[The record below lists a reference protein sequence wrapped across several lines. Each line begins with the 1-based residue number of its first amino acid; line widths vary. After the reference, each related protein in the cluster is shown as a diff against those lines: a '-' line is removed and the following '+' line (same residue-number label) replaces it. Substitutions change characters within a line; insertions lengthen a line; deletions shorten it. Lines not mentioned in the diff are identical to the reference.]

1 MSNFFTENQDIQF
14 QFNRIDLEKII
25 KIREH
30 DYSETA
36 KYPFAPRNYEDARD
50 NFRRILEVV
59 GDISGNFV
67 AERAREVDELGSTFA
82 DGKVTY
88 AKGLEEDMHRL
99 NQAGLM
105 GFLLERKY
113 GGLNLPISLYV
124 FAIEMVSRGDASL
137 MNLFGLQDIS
147 ETIENFASDEIKA
160 EYLPKFSSGTVSG
173 AMVLTEPDA
182 GSDLQAVKTRAYQ
195 DDAGNWY
202 LNGVKRFITN
212 GNADVC
218 LVLARSEEGTKDGRG
233 LSLFVCYGDDTV
245 QIRRIEHKLGIKGSP
260 TCEMQ
265 FHDTPAQLIGSR
277 KRGLISYV
285 MALMNG
291 ARLGVAAQA
300 LGIAQAAYIEARRYA
315 QEREQFGKSILNFPA
330 VADMLVK
337 MKVDLE
343 TSRTLIYSTA
353 HAVDMLKVCEMEQ
366 TRLKE
371 AGESITDIRQEVKHW
386 KSMADF
392 LTPLSKYIISEKAN
406 RICYDAIQIHG
417 GTGYMQEFNVERHY
431 RDVRITNIYEGTSQL
446 QVIAAIGSVIKGI
459 SDKQF
464 DANEEREW
472 HHEARLLANK
482 LKKIRNLF
490 NKSKAYVL
498 EQEDKAY
505 QELHSAEL
513 VEMYGSLYV
522 GYLLLDEAAE
532 DSRKMLI
539 AKKYILDSLATALH
553 HTESITK
560 GFDTLFTDVEQILTR
575 E

>member
-1 MSNFFTENQDIQF
+1 M
-14 QFNRIDLEKII
+14 
-25 KIREH
+25 
-30 DYSETA
+30 
-36 KYPFAPRNYEDARD
+36 
-50 NFRRILEVV
+50 V

-88 AKGLEEDMHRL
+88 AKGLEEALERL
-99 NQAGLM
+99 NQAGLL
-105 GFLLERKY
+105 GFMMEREY
-113 GGLNLPISLYV
+113 GGLNLPISMYV

-147 ETIENFASDEIKA
+147 ETIENYASEEVKN
-160 EYLPKFSSGTVSG
+160 EYLPKFSSGEVSG

-195 DDAGNWY
+195 DEAGNWY

-212 GNADVC
+212 GNAGVC
-218 LVLARSEEGTKDGRG
+218 LVLARSEEGTRDGRG

-265 FHDTPAQLIGSR
+265 FHDTPAQLIGVR

-285 MALMNG
+285 MSLMNG

-300 LGIAQAAYIEARRYA
+300 LGIAQAAYVEARRYA

-353 HAVDMLKVCEMEQ
+353 HAVDMLKVTEMEFA
-366 TRLKE
+366 RLKE
-371 AGESITDIRQEVKHW
+371 AGEPFAEVRQEIKHW
-386 KSMADF
+386 KAMADF
-392 LTPLSKYIISEKAN
+392 LTPLSKFIISEKAN

-417 GTGYMQEFNVERHY
+417 GTGYMREFNVERHF

-446 QVIAAIGSVIKGI
+446 QVIAAIGSVIKGVA
-459 SDKQF
+459 DAQF
-464 DANEEREW
+464 DKNEAREYR
-472 HHEARLLANK
+472 HEARQLANK
-482 LKKIRNLF
+482 LKKIRSLF
-490 NKSKAYVL
+490 TKSKEYVL
-498 EQEDKAY
+498 EQDDKAY
-505 QELHSAEL
+505 QELHSAHL

-532 DSRKMLI
+532 NSRKMLV
-539 AKKYILDSLATALH
+539 AKKYILDALATAMA

-560 GFDTLFTDVEQILTR
+560 GFDTLFADVEQLLTR

>member
-1 MSNFFTENQDIQF
+1 MPNYFSDNQDILF
-14 QFNRIDLEKII
+14 QFNRLDLEEIVRF
-25 KIREH
+25 REH
-30 DYSETA
+30 DYTEFTQ
-36 KYPFAPRNYEDARD
+36 YPYAPRDYEDAKD
-50 NFRRILEVV
+50 NFKRILEVV
-59 GDISGNFV
+59 GDIAGNFV
-67 AERAREVDELGSTFA
+67 AERARAVDELGSTFA

-88 AKGLEEDMHRL
+88 AKGLEEALLRL

-105 GFLLERKY
+105 GFTLERKY
-113 GGLNLPISLYV
+113 GGLNLPTTLYI

-147 ETIENFASDEIKA
+147 ETIENYGSDEIKD
-160 EYLPKFSSGTVSG
+160 EYLPKFARGEVTG

-195 DDAGNWY
+195 DEKGNWY

-212 GNADVC
+212 GNADV
-218 LVLARSEEGTKDGRG
+218 LLTLARSEEGTRDGRG
-233 LSLFVCYGDDTV
+233 LSLFVSYGDDTV

-265 FHDTPAQLIGSR
+265 YHDTPAQLIGSR
-277 KRGLISYV
+277 KRGLIAYV

-300 LGIAQAAYIEARRYA
+300 LGIAQAAYVEARRYA

-330 VADMLVK
+330 VADMLIR

-343 TSRTLIYSTA
+343 TSRTLIYATSR
-353 HAVDMLKVCEMEQ
+353 AVDMQKVWEQ
-366 TRLKE
+366 QLAKLQE
-371 AGESITDIRQEVKHW
+371 AGEPVGEAREKVKYW

-392 LTPLSKYIISEKAN
+392 LTPVSKYSISEKAN

-446 QVIAAIGSVIKGI
+446 QVVAAIGGVIKGVL
-459 SDKQF
+459 DQLF
-464 DANEEREW
+464 DTWEESEYR
-472 HHEARLLANK
+472 HEARLLAGK
-482 LKKIRNLF
+482 LKRIRSLLE
-490 NKSKAYVL
+490 KCKTYVL
-498 EQEDKAY
+498 EQDDKAY

-513 VEMYGSLYV
+513 VEMYSSIYV
-522 GYLLLDEAAE
+522 GYLVLDEATE
-532 DSRKMLI
+532 NPRKMLI
-539 AKKYILDSLATALH
+539 AKKYILDSMAQAVH

-560 GFDTLFTDVEQILTR
+560 GFDTLFADVEHILTND
-575 E
+575 

>member
-14 QFNRIDLEKII
+14 QFNRIDLEQII
-25 KIREH
+25 KVREN
-30 DYSETA
+30 DYQESK
-36 KYPFAPRNYEDARD
+36 KYSYAPRDYEDARD
-50 NFRRILEVV
+50 NFKRILEVV
-59 GDISGNFV
+59 GDIAGNFV

-82 DGKVTY
+82 DGEVTY
-88 AKGLEEDMHRL
+88 ARGLEEDMERL

-105 GFLLERKY
+105 GFLLEREY
-113 GGLNLPISLYV
+113 GGLNLPISLYI
-124 FAIEMVSRGDASL
+124 FAVEMVSRGDASL

-147 ETIENFASDEIKA
+147 ETIENFASEDIKQ
-160 EYLPKFSSGTVSG
+160 EYLPKFSSGAVSG

-195 DDAGNWY
+195 DENGNWF

-218 LVLARSEEGTKDGRG
+218 LVLARSEEGTRDGRG

-300 LGIAQAAYIEARRYA
+300 LGIAQAAYVEARRYA
-315 QEREQFGKSILNFPA
+315 QDREQFGKPILNFPA
-330 VADMLVK
+330 VAEMLVK
-337 MKVDLE
+337 MRVDLE
-343 TSRTLIYSTA
+343 TSRSLIYSTS
-353 HAVDMLKVCEMEQ
+353 HAVDMLKISEMELA
-366 TRLKE
+366 RLKE
-371 AGESITDIRQEVKHW
+371 AGESITDARPAVKHW
-386 KSMADF
+386 KAMADF

-417 GTGYMQEFNVERHY
+417 GTGYMQEFNVERHF

-446 QVIAAIGSVIKGI
+446 QVIAAIGGVIKGVA
-459 SDKQF
+459 DAQF
-464 DANEEREW
+464 DQYESQEFR
-472 HHEARLLANK
+472 HEARLLAEK
-482 LKKIRNLF
+482 LKKIRTLF
-490 NKSKAYVL
+490 TKSKAYVL
-498 EQEDKAY
+498 EKEDKAY

-513 VEMYGSLYV
+513 VEMYGSIYV
-522 GYLLLDEAAE
+522 GYLVLEEAAE

-539 AKKYILDSLATALH
+539 AKKYIMDALATAMH

-560 GFDTLFTDVEQILTR
+560 GFDTLFTDVDQILTK

>member
-1 MSNFFTENQDIQF
+1 M
-14 QFNRIDLEKII
+14 
-25 KIREH
+25 
-30 DYSETA
+30 
-36 KYPFAPRNYEDARD
+36 
-50 NFRRILEVV
+50 
-59 GDISGNFV
+59 
-67 AERAREVDELGSTFA
+67 GSTFA
-82 DGKVTY
+82 DGEVTY
-88 AKGLEEDMHRL
+88 AKGLKEDMERL

-105 GFLLERKY
+105 GFLLEREY
-113 GGLNLPISLYV
+113 GGLNLPITLYI
-124 FAIEMVSRGDASL
+124 FAVEMVSRGDASL

-147 ETIENFASDEIKA
+147 ETIENFASDDIKN
-160 EYLPKFSSGTVSG
+160 EYLPQFSSGAVSG

-195 DDAGNWY
+195 DENGNWF

-218 LVLARSEEGTKDGRG
+218 LVLARSEEGTRDGRG

-300 LGIAQAAYIEARRYA
+300 LGIAQAAYVEARRYA

-330 VADMLVK
+330 VSSMLVQ

-343 TSRTLIYSTA
+343 TCRSLIYSTT
-353 HAVDMLKVCEMEQ
+353 HAVDMHKVSDLELASLKA
-366 TRLKE
+366 
-371 AGESITDIRQEVKHW
+371 AGESITDARNAVKYW
-386 KSMADF
+386 KSRADF

-446 QVIAAIGSVIKGI
+446 QVIAAIGGVIKGVA
-459 SDKQF
+459 DEQF
-464 DANEEREW
+464 DANEEREYR
-472 HHEARLLANK
+472 HEARLLANK
-482 LKKIRNLF
+482 LKKIRSLF
-490 NKSKAYVL
+490 IKSKEYVL

-522 GYLLLDEAAE
+522 GYLVLEEAAE
-532 DSRKMLI
+532 NSRKMLI
-539 AKKYILDSLATALH
+539 AKKYIMDSLAMALH

-560 GFDTLFTDVEQILTR
+560 GFDTLFADVEQILTR

>member
-14 QFNRIDLEKII
+14 QFKRIDLEEII
-25 KIREH
+25 RIREH
-30 DYSETA
+30 NYEESE
-36 KYPFAPRNYEDARD
+36 KYAYAPRDYADAKD
-50 NFRRILEVV
+50 NFKRILEVV

-67 AERAREVDELGSTFA
+67 AERAREVDALGSTFE

-88 AKGLEEDMHRL
+88 AKGLEEAMVRL

-105 GFLLERKY
+105 GFILDRKY
-113 GGLNLPISLYV
+113 GGLNLPITLYI
-124 FAIEMVSRGDASL
+124 FAIEMISRGDASL

-147 ETIENFASDEIKA
+147 ETIENYASDEIKA
-160 EYLPKFSSGTVSG
+160 EYLPKFSSGEVSG

-195 DDAGNWY
+195 DENGNWF

-277 KRGLISYV
+277 KRGLIAYV

-300 LGIAQAAYIEARRYA
+300 LGIAQAAYVEARRYA
-315 QEREQFGKSILNFPA
+315 QEREQFGKPILNFPA
-330 VADMLVK
+330 VADMLVR

-343 TSRTLIYSTA
+343 TSRSLIYSTSL
-353 HAVDMLKVCEMEQ
+353 AVDMLKVSEMEMN
-366 TRLKE
+366 RLKE
-371 AGESITDIRQEVKHW
+371 AGESITDIREEHKHW
-386 KSMADF
+386 KALADF
-392 LTPLSKYIISEKAN
+392 LTPLSKYVISEKAN

-446 QVIAAIGSVIKGI
+446 QVIAAIGGVIKGVA
-459 SDKQF
+459 DAQF
-464 DANEEREW
+464 DAYEAREYR
-472 HHEARLLANK
+472 HEARLLANK
-482 LKKIRNLF
+482 LTKIRGLF
-490 NKSKAYVL
+490 IKSKTFVL

-539 AKKYILDSLATALH
+539 AKKYIMDALATALH

-560 GFDTLFTDVEQILTR
+560 GFDTLFTDIEQILTK

>member
-1 MSNFFTENQDIQF
+1 MSNFFNENADIQF
-14 QFNRIDLEKII
+14 QFDRIDLEEII
-25 KIREH
+25 RIRED
-30 DYSETA
+30 DYKQAEQYS
-36 KYPFAPRNYEDARD
+36 FAPRDYEDAKD
-50 NFRRILEVV
+50 NFKRILEVV
-59 GDISGNFV
+59 GDIAGNFV
-67 AERAREVDELGSTFA
+67 AERAREVDELGSTFE
-82 DGKVTY
+82 DGVVTY
-88 AKGLEEDMHRL
+88 AKGLEEAMNRL

-105 GFLLERKY
+105 GFILERKY
-113 GGLNLPISLYV
+113 GGLNLPISLYI

-147 ETIENFASDEIKA
+147 ETIENYASDEIKD
-160 EYLPKFSSGTVSG
+160 EYLPKFSSGEVTG

-195 DDAGNWY
+195 DDNGNWF
-202 LNGVKRFITN
+202 LSGVKRFITN
-212 GNADVC
+212 GNADVN
-218 LVLARSEEGTKDGRG
+218 LVLARSEEGSRDGRG

-300 LGIAQAAYIEARRYA
+300 LGIAQAAYVESRRYA
-315 QEREQFGKSILNFPA
+315 QEREQFGKPILNFPA
-330 VADMLVK
+330 VADMLIK

-343 TSRTLIYSTA
+343 SSRTLIYATA
-353 HAVDMLKVCEMEQ
+353 RAVDMHKVSEMELA
-366 TRLKE
+366 RLKA
-371 AGESITDIRQEVKHW
+371 AGESFTDLKAQVKHW
-386 KSMADF
+386 KALADF
-392 LTPLSKYIISEKAN
+392 LTPLSKFVISEKAN

-446 QVIAAIGSVIKGI
+446 QVIAAIGGVIKGVY
-459 SDKQF
+459 DDQF
-464 DANEEREW
+464 DPFEAREYR
-472 HHEARLLANK
+472 HEARQLANK
-482 LKKIRNLF
+482 LKKIRTLLDRC
-490 NKSKAYVL
+490 KIHVL
-498 EQEDKAY
+498 DKEDKAY

-513 VEMYGSLYV
+513 VEMYGSIYV
-522 GYLLLDEAAE
+522 GYLILEEASE

-539 AKKYILDSLATALH
+539 AKKYIMDALATAMH
-553 HTESITK
+553 HTESITR
-560 GFDTLFTDVEQILTR
+560 GFDTLFADVEQILTK

>member
-472 HHEARLLANK
+472 RHEARLLANK

>member
-14 QFNRIDLEKII
+14 QFDRIDLEEIVR
-25 KIREH
+25 IREN
-30 DYSETA
+30 DYKESRE
-36 KYPFAPRNYEDARD
+36 YSFAPRDYEDARD
-50 NFRRILEVV
+50 NFRRILGVV
-59 GDISGNFV
+59 GDIAGNFV
-67 AERAREVDELGSTFA
+67 AERAREVDELGSTFE

-88 AKGLEEDMHRL
+88 AKGLEEALVRL

-105 GFLLERKY
+105 GFILERKY
-113 GGLNLPISLYV
+113 GGLNLPISLYI

-147 ETIENFASDEIKA
+147 ETIENYGSEEIKE
-160 EYLPKFSSGTVSG
+160 EYLPKFSSGEVTG

-195 DDAGNWY
+195 DEDGNWF
-202 LNGVKRFITN
+202 LSGVKRFITN
-212 GNADVC
+212 GNAEVC
-218 LVLARSEEGTKDGRG
+218 LVLARSEEGTRDGRG

-300 LGIAQAAYIEARRYA
+300 LGIAQAAYVEARRYA
-315 QEREQFGKSILNFPA
+315 DEREQFGKSILNFPA
-330 VADMLVK
+330 VADMLIK

-343 TSRTLIYSTA
+343 SSRTLIYATA
-353 HAVDMLKVCEMEQ
+353 RAVDMHKTKEMELEHLKV
-366 TRLKE
+366 
-371 AGESITDIRQEVKHW
+371 AGESITDVRDEIKHW
-386 KSMADF
+386 KAMADF
-392 LTPLSKYIISEKAN
+392 LTPLSKFVISEKAN

-417 GTGYMQEFNVERHY
+417 GTGYMQEFNVERHF

-446 QVIAAIGSVIKGI
+446 QVIAAIGGVIKGVA
-459 SDKQF
+459 DAQF
-464 DANEEREW
+464 DANEGKEYR
-472 HHEARLLANK
+472 HEARQLANK
-482 LKKIRNLF
+482 LKKIRSMMS
-490 NKSKAYVL
+490 KSLEYVL
-498 EQEDKAY
+498 EKDDKAY

-513 VEMYGSLYV
+513 VEMYGSIYV
-522 GYLLLDEAAE
+522 GYILLEEATE
-532 DSRKMLI
+532 NSRKMLI
-539 AKKYILDSLATALH
+539 AKKYIMDAHATALH
-553 HTESITK
+553 HTDSITK
-560 GFDTLFTDVEQILTR
+560 GFDTLFADVEQILTR

>member
-1 MSNFFTENQDIQF
+1 MSNYFTENKDILF
-14 QFNRIDLEKII
+14 QFNRIDLEEII
-25 KIREH
+25 RIRE
-30 DYSETA
+30 DNYEQSQTYS
-36 KYPFAPRNYEDARD
+36 YAPRDYEDAKD

-59 GDISGNFV
+59 GDIAGNFV
-67 AERAREVDELGSTFA
+67 AERAREVDALGSTFA

-88 AKGLEEDMHRL
+88 AKGLQEAMDRL

-105 GFLLERKY
+105 GFILERKY
-113 GGLNLPISLYV
+113 GGLNLPISLYI

-147 ETIENFASDEIKA
+147 ETIENYATDEIKA
-160 EYLPKFSSGTVSG
+160 EYLPKFSSGVVSG

-195 DDAGNWY
+195 DENGNWF

-218 LVLARSEEGTKDGRG
+218 LVLARSEDGTKDGRG
-233 LSLFVCYGDDTV
+233 LSLFVCYGDDSV

-265 FHDTPAQLIGSR
+265 FHDTPAQLIGAR
-277 KRGLISYV
+277 KRGLVSYV
-285 MALMNG
+285 MSLMNG
-291 ARLGVAAQA
+291 ARLGVSAQA
-300 LGIAQAAYIEARRYA
+300 LGIAQAAYVESRRYA

-330 VADMLVK
+330 VADMLIK

-343 TSRTLIYSTA
+343 SSRTLIYATA
-353 HAVDMLKVCEMEQ
+353 QAVDMLKVTDMEIA
-366 TRLKE
+366 RLKE
-371 AGESITDIRQEVKHW
+371 AGESFTDIKEQQKHW
-386 KSMADF
+386 KSLADF
-392 LTPLSKYIISEKAN
+392 LTPLSKFVITEKAN

-446 QVIAAIGSVIKGI
+446 QVIAAIGGVIKGVA
-459 SDKQF
+459 DDFF
-464 DANEEREW
+464 DAKETQEFR
-472 HHEARLLANK
+472 HESRQLANK

-490 NKSKAYVL
+490 TKCKTYVL
-498 EQEDKAY
+498 EKDDKAY
-505 QELHSAEL
+505 QELHSAAL
-513 VEMYGSLYV
+513 VEMYGSIYV
-522 GYLLLDEAAE
+522 GYLILEEANE

-539 AKKYILDSLATALH
+539 AKKYIMDAMATALH
-553 HTESITK
+553 HTESVTN
-560 GFDTLFTDVEQILTR
+560 GFDTLFADVEQILTR

>member
-14 QFNRIDLEKII
+14 QFNRIDLEEII
-25 KIREH
+25 RIKENNYKEAN
-30 DYSETA
+30 D
-36 KYPFAPRNYEDARD
+36 YPFAPRDYEDAKD
-50 NFRRILEVV
+50 NFKRILEVV
-59 GDISGNFV
+59 GDIAGNFV
-67 AERAREVDELGSTFA
+67 AERAREVDELGSTFEN
-82 DGKVTY
+82 GQVTY
-88 AKGLEEDMHRL
+88 ARGLEEAMQRL

-105 GFLLERKY
+105 GFILERKY

-147 ETIENFASDEIKA
+147 ETIENYASEEIKE
-160 EYLPKFSSGTVSG
+160 EYLPKFSSGEVTG

-195 DDAGNWY
+195 DDEGNWY
-202 LNGVKRFITN
+202 LSGVKRFITN

-218 LVLARSEEGTKDGRG
+218 LVLARSEEGTRDGRG

-265 FHDTPAQLIGSR
+265 FHDTPAQLIGVR
-277 KRGLISYV
+277 KRGLIAYV

-300 LGIAQAAYIEARRYA
+300 LGIAQAAYVEARRYA
-315 QEREQFGKSILNFPA
+315 SEREQFGKPILNFPA
-330 VADMLVK
+330 VADMLIR

-343 TSRTLIYSTA
+343 SFRTLIYATA
-353 HAVDMLKVCEMEQ
+353 RAVDMHKVKAMEME
-366 TRLKE
+366 RLKE
-371 AGESITDIRQEVKHW
+371 AGESITDIRAELKHW
-386 KSMADF
+386 KAMADF
-392 LTPLSKYIISEKAN
+392 LTPLSKFVIAEKAN

-446 QVIAAIGSVIKGI
+446 QVIAAIGGVIKGVA
-459 SDKQF
+459 DKQF
-464 DANEEREW
+464 DANEAHEYR
-472 HHEARLLANK
+472 HEARQLANK
-482 LKKIRNLF
+482 LKKVRSLLE
-490 NKSKAYVL
+490 KCKAYVL
-498 EQEDKAY
+498 EKDDKAY

-513 VEMYGSLYV
+513 VEMYGSIYV
-522 GYLLLDEAAE
+522 GYILLEEATE

-539 AKKYILDSLATALH
+539 AKKYIMDAMATALH

-560 GFDTLFTDVEQILTR
+560 GFDTLFADVEQILT
-575 E
+575 EE

>member
-1 MSNFFTENQDIQF
+1 MSNYFTENKDILF
-14 QFNRIDLEKII
+14 QFNRIDLEEII
-25 KIREH
+25 RIRE
-30 DYSETA
+30 DNYEQSQTYS
-36 KYPFAPRNYEDARD
+36 YAPKDYEDAKD

-59 GDISGNFV
+59 GDIAGNFV
-67 AERAREVDELGSTFA
+67 AERAREVDALGSTFA

-88 AKGLEEDMHRL
+88 AKGLQEAMDRL

-105 GFLLERKY
+105 GFILERKY
-113 GGLNLPISLYV
+113 GGLNLPISLYI

-147 ETIENFASDEIKA
+147 ETIENYATDEIKA
-160 EYLPKFSSGTVSG
+160 EYLPKFSSGEVSG

-195 DDAGNWY
+195 DENGNWF

-218 LVLARSEEGTKDGRG
+218 LVLARSEDGTKDGRG
-233 LSLFVCYGDDTV
+233 LSLFVCYGDDSV

-265 FHDTPAQLIGSR
+265 FHDTPAQLIGAR
-277 KRGLISYV
+277 KRGLVSYV
-285 MALMNG
+285 MSLMNG
-291 ARLGVAAQA
+291 ARLGVSAQA
-300 LGIAQAAYIEARRYA
+300 LGIAQAAYVESRRYA

-330 VADMLVK
+330 VADMLIK

-343 TSRTLIYSTA
+343 SSRTLIYATA
-353 HAVDMLKVCEMEQ
+353 QAVDMLKVTDMEIA
-366 TRLKE
+366 RLKE
-371 AGESITDIRQEVKHW
+371 AGESFTDIKEQQKHW
-386 KSMADF
+386 KSLADF
-392 LTPLSKYIISEKAN
+392 LTPLSKFVITEKAN

-446 QVIAAIGSVIKGI
+446 QVIAAIGGVIKGVA
-459 SDKQF
+459 DDFF
-464 DANEEREW
+464 DAKEAQEFR
-472 HHEARLLANK
+472 HESRQLANK

-490 NKSKAYVL
+490 TKCKTYVL
-498 EQEDKAY
+498 EKDDKAY
-505 QELHSAEL
+505 QELHSAAL
-513 VEMYGSLYV
+513 VEMYGSIYV
-522 GYLLLDEAAE
+522 GYLILEEANE

-539 AKKYILDSLATALH
+539 AKKYIMDAMATALH
-553 HTESITK
+553 HTESVTN
-560 GFDTLFTDVEQILTR
+560 GFDTLFADVEQILTR

>member
-1 MSNFFTENQDIQF
+1 MSNFFTENKDILF
-14 QFNRIDLEKII
+14 QFNRIDLEEII
-25 KIREH
+25 RIRE
-30 DYSETA
+30 DNYEQSKKYS
-36 KYPFAPRNYEDARD
+36 YAPRDYEDAKD

-59 GDISGNFV
+59 GDIAGNFV
-67 AERAREVDELGSTFA
+67 APRAREVDELGSTFA

-88 AKGLEEDMHRL
+88 AKGLQEAMDRL

-105 GFLLERKY
+105 GFILERKY
-113 GGLNLPISLYV
+113 GGLNLPISLYI

-147 ETIENFASDEIKA
+147 ETIENYATDDIKD
-160 EYLPKFSSGTVSG
+160 EYLPKFSSGDVSG

-195 DDAGNWY
+195 DEHGNWF

-218 LVLARSEEGTKDGRG
+218 LVLARSEDGTKDGRG
-233 LSLFVCYGDDTV
+233 LSLFVCYGDDSV

-277 KRGLISYV
+277 KRGLVSYV
-285 MALMNG
+285 MSLMNG
-291 ARLGVAAQA
+291 ARLGVSAQA
-300 LGIAQAAYIEARRYA
+300 LGIAQAAYVESRRYA

-330 VADMLVK
+330 VSDMLIK

-343 TSRTLIYSTA
+343 SSRTLIYSTA
-353 HAVDMLKVCEMEQ
+353 QAVDMLKVTGMEIA
-366 TRLKE
+366 RLKE
-371 AGESITDIRQEVKHW
+371 AGESVTDINAQLKHW

-392 LTPLSKYIISEKAN
+392 LTPLSKFVISEKAN

-417 GTGYMQEFNVERHY
+417 GTGYMQEFNVERHF

-446 QVIAAIGSVIKGI
+446 QVIAAIGGVIKGVA
-459 SDKQF
+459 DDFF
-464 DANEEREW
+464 DEKEAQEFR
-472 HHEARLLANK
+472 HESRQLANK

-490 NKSKAYVL
+490 VKCKTYVL
-498 EQEDKAY
+498 GKDDKAY
-505 QELHSAEL
+505 QELHSAAL
-513 VEMYGSLYV
+513 VEMYGSIYV
-522 GYLLLDEAAE
+522 GYLILEEANE

-539 AKKYILDSLATALH
+539 AKKYIMDALATALH
-553 HTESITK
+553 HTESVTN
-560 GFDTLFTDVEQILTR
+560 GFDTLFADVEQILTA

>member
-1 MSNFFTENQDIQF
+1 MPNFFTENQDLLF
-14 QFNRIDLEKII
+14 QFNRIDLEEVVKV
-25 KIREH
+25 REH
-30 DYSETA
+30 NYTEA
-36 KYPFAPRNYEDARD
+36 EEYPYAPRDYEDARD
-50 NFRRILEVV
+50 NFKRILEVV

-67 AERAREVDELGSTFA
+67 AERAREVDELGSTFE

-88 AKGLEEDMHRL
+88 AKGLEEALKRL

-105 GFLLERKY
+105 GFTLERKY
-113 GGLNLPISLYV
+113 GGLNLPTSLYI

-147 ETIENFASDEIKA
+147 ETIENFGSEEIKA
-160 EYLPKFSSGTVSG
+160 EYLPKFSRGEVTG

-195 DDAGNWY
+195 DEKGNWY

-212 GNADVC
+212 GNAQV
-218 LVLARSEEGTKDGRG
+218 LLTLARSEEGTRDGRG
-233 LSLFVCYGDDTV
+233 LSLFVSYGDDTV

-265 FHDTPAQLIGSR
+265 YHDNPAQLIGSR

-300 LGIAQAAYIEARRYA
+300 LGIAQAAYVEARRYA

-330 VADMLVK
+330 VADMLIR

-343 TSRTLIYSTA
+343 ISRTLIYTTSR
-353 HAVDMLKVCEMEQ
+353 AVDMLKVSEMELA
-366 TRLKE
+366 RLKE
-371 AGESITDIRQEVKHW
+371 AGESITDARDALKHW
-386 KSMADF
+386 KAMADF
-392 LTPLSKYIISEKAN
+392 LTPISKYLISEKAN

-417 GTGYMQEFNVERHY
+417 GTGYMQEFNVERHF

-446 QVIAAIGSVIKGI
+446 QVVAAIGGVVKGVL
-459 SDKQF
+459 DEQF
-464 DANEEREW
+464 DAWEDYEYR
-472 HHEARLLANK
+472 HEARLLANK
-482 LKKIRNLF
+482 LKKIRAQLE
-490 NKSKAYVL
+490 KCKAYVL
-498 EQEDKAY
+498 DQDDKAY

-513 VEMYGSLYV
+513 VEMYASIYI
-522 GYLLLDEAAE
+522 GYLVLEEAK
-532 DSRKMLI
+532 DNPRKMLI
-539 AKKYILDSLATALH
+539 GKKYIMDSLATAMH
-553 HTESITK
+553 HTESITR
-560 GFDTLFTDVEQILTR
+560 GFDTLFTDIEQILTAD
-575 E
+575 

>member
-14 QFNRIDLEKII
+14 QFKRIDLEEII
-25 KIREH
+25 RVREH
-30 DYSETA
+30 DYTEA
-36 KYPFAPRNYEDARD
+36 AEFPFAPLDYEDAKD
-50 NFRRILEVV
+50 NFSRILEVV
-59 GDISGNFV
+59 GDIAGNFV

-82 DGKVTY
+82 DGEVTY
-88 AKGLEEDMHRL
+88 AKGLEEDMQRL

-113 GGLNLPISLYV
+113 GGLNLPISLYI
-124 FAIEMVSRGDASL
+124 FAVEMVSRGDASL

-147 ETIENFASDEIKA
+147 ETIEKFASAEIKD
-160 EYLPKFSSGTVSG
+160 EYLPKFSSGAVSG

-195 DDAGNWY
+195 DDEGNWY

-218 LVLARSEEGTKDGRG
+218 LVLARSEEGTRDGRG

-265 FHDTPAQLIGSR
+265 FHDTPAQLIGVR

-300 LGIAQAAYIEARRYA
+300 LGIAQAAYVEARRYA
-315 QEREQFGKSILNFPA
+315 QEREQFGKPILNFPA
-330 VADMLVK
+330 VAEMLIK

-343 TSRTLIYSTA
+343 TSRTLIYSTGR
-353 HAVDMLKVCEMEQ
+353 AVDMLRISELEME
-366 TRLKE
+366 RLKA
-371 AGESITDIRQEVKHW
+371 AGESITDIRAEFKHW
-386 KSMADF
+386 KALADF
-392 LTPLSKYIISEKAN
+392 LTPLSKYSISEKAN

-446 QVIAAIGSVIKGI
+446 QVIAAIGGVIKGVA
-459 SDKQF
+459 DEQF
-464 DANEEREW
+464 DANELKEYR
-472 HHEARLLANK
+472 HEARQLANK
-482 LKKIRNLF
+482 LKQIRRLF
-490 NKSKAYVL
+490 TKSKTFVL
-498 EQEDKAY
+498 EKEDKAY

-513 VEMYGSLYV
+513 VDMYGFLYI
-522 GYLLLDEAAE
+522 GYLLLEEATE

-539 AKKYILDSLATALH
+539 AKKYIMDSLATALH
-553 HTESITK
+553 HTESITR
-560 GFDTLFTDVEQILTR
+560 GFDTLFADVEQILTR